1 MLSNFRHV
9 TIPKACAAFLLNI
22 AELSANGDKPSDTEV
37 LAEVRREAIQE
48 EDDIDVV
55 YEEPPTS
62 PSAFEVEKAIE
73 VLQQLTLF
81 CNEGKDLR
89 EVLSKVNTYS
99 QKARV
104 KGKKQKTIRDYFKL

>member
-1 MLSNFRHV
+1 M
-9 TIPKACAAFLLNI
+9 
-22 AELSANGDKPSDTEV
+22 
-37 LAEVRREAIQE
+37 AEVRREAIQE

-73 VLQQLTLF
+73 VLRQLTLF
-81 CNEGKDLR
+81 CNEEEDLR

-99 QKARV
+99 QKAIV
-104 KGKKQKTIRDYFKL
+104 KGKKQKTIQDYFKL

>member
-1 MLSNFRHV
+1 M
-9 TIPKACAAFLLNI
+9 
-22 AELSANGDKPSDTEV
+22 
-37 LAEVRREAIQE
+37 AEVRREAIQE

-81 CNEGKDLR
+81 CNEEEDLR

-99 QKARV
+99 QKAIV
-104 KGKKQKTIRDYFKL
+104 KGKKQKTIQDYFKL